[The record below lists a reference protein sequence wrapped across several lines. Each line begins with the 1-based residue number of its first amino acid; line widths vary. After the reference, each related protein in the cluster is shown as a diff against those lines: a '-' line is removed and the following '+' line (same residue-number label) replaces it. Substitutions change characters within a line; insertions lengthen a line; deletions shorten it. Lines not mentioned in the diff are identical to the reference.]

1 MKHELKLV
9 IHLFWLVK
17 SNVKEDERSKKST
30 GKVQM
35 NYMFVQIPQHIYL
48 SHTLLFLL
56 FLLFLV
62 PVRTIAVLLQHFG
75 STEGFSW
82 SF

>member
-1 MKHELKLV
+1 M
-9 IHLFWLVK
+9 
-17 SNVKEDERSKKST
+17 NVVKKST

-56 FLLFLV
+56 FLV

>member
-1 MKHELKLV
+1 MKQELKLA

-17 SNVKEDERSKKST
+17 SNVKEDERSKKKST

-48 SHTLLFLL
+48 SHTLY
-56 FLLFLV
+56 
-62 PVRTIAVLLQHFG
+62 
-75 STEGFSW
+75 